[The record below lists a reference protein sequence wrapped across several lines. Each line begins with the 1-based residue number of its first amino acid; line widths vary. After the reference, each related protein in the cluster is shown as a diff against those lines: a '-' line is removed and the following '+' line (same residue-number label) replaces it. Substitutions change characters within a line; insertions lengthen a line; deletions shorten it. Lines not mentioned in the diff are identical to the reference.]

1 MIRIQVQRQALLDAI
16 HAARPSWVARAQQR
30 TTQYVVDQD
39 YTGGS
44 EFWGEIKDGYIDR
57 QFEKCAYCETK
68 LQGKVL
74 ASKVHEVEHFR
85 PKASVK
91 AWPDPARD
99 YWRDLDFDFPTGAAN
114 AKGYYALA
122 YHPFNYAIACTRCNS
137 TLKSNHFPVAGPR
150 NVALTDPSQGWSEQ
164 PLLVYP
170 LSDLD
175 DDPEQLITFDGAL
188 AQAAAAA
195 GPARD
200 RALAS
205 IAFFQL
211 NHEDLTQRR
220 ARLLWPLWVL
230 LESRRQAPSEALR
243 ELQDDAIALARH
255 ASMEF
260 AACTRAFCR
269 LHETDRAKAGT
280 YAAAARQLLP
290 APVAAPPS

>member
-16 HAARPSWVARAQQR
+16 HAARPNWVERARQR
-30 TTQYVVDQD
+30 TSQYIADQD
-39 YTGGS
+39 YSGGS
-44 EFWGEIKDGYIDR
+44 EFWGEIKNVYIDR

-68 LQGKVL
+68 LQGKAL

-85 PKASVK
+85 PKSSVK
-91 AWPDPARD
+91 AWPDLSRA
-99 YWRDLDFDFPTGAAN
+99 YWRDLGLGFPTGAAHS
-114 AKGYYALA
+114 KGYYALA

-137 TLKSNHFPVAGPR
+137 TLKSNYFPVSGPR
-150 NVALTDPSQGWSEQ
+150 NVALADPSQGWSEQ

-175 DDPEQLITFDGAL
+175 DDPENLITFDGAL
-188 AQAAAAA
+188 AQATATG

-211 NHEDLTQRR
+211 NHEDLAQRR

-230 LESRRQAPSEALR
+230 LESRRQAPNEELR
-243 ELQDDAIALARH
+243 KLQDDAIALARL

-269 LHETDRAKAGT
+269 LHEADRAKAAT

-290 APVAAPPS
+290 APGAATSP